1 MLLFRDEEHAAIWRN
16 ARKAGEG
23 SSMSLETG
31 WQLAQSWFGDRL
43 APDWRRMTAAE
54 GQSLLS
60 NLGLVGDFW
69 QLKTGTRDA
78 GTV

>member
-1 MLLFRDEEHAAIWRN
+1 
-16 ARKAGEG
+16 
-23 SSMSLETG
+23 MSLETG

-43 APDWRRMTAAE
+43 AADWRRMTTAE
-54 GQSLLS
+54 GQGLFS